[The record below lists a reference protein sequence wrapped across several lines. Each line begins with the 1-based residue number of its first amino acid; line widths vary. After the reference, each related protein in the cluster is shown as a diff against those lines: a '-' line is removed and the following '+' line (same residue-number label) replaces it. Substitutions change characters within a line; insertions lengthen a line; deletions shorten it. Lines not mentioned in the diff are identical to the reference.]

1 MEAEPQKKFTRFNG
15 KCYTRVKLSD
25 PLAPGDESSIIIVHK
40 RLDRCR
46 AIAEHVA
53 LCINFSE
60 GMPDDL
66 MDSMINGDLI

>member
-1 MEAEPQKKFTRFNG
+1 MKAEVQQKFTRFNN
-15 KCYTRVKLSD
+15 KCYTKIKLD
-25 PLAPGDESSIIIVHK
+25 DESYIIIVNP
-40 RLDRCR
+40 RIDRCR

-66 MDSMINGDLI
+66 MDLMINGEPI